1 MVQLLLL
8 NCADS
13 SGMPKINVYFQ
24 SVFFNLELIRKE
36 KYRSQKLQK
45 KKKKKIKNESSI
57 REVKKEK
64 VIKIY
69 WFASFKFF

>member
-36 KYRSQKLQK
+36 KYRTQKLQ
-45 KKKKKIKNESSI
+45 KKKKIKNESSI

-64 VIKIY
+64 VIQIY
-69 WFASFKFF
+69 